1 MAVRI
6 VSRVV
11 IGRAVASAAMAVIL
25 MATTVQAA
33 APSSPPADQSTAA
46 TSAPTAAPATSGLS
60 TGPIAS
66 VLSPVSADPGYAEQ
80 IVALGLDEATAAFMA
95 RTLSTVEV
103 SDTHTFVVHHAFPNG
118 AMGDETYHLVQGSG
132 MSPGD
137 PPTIVTEVVGD
148 ELRYQVRYALDLAEL
163 PEDLR
168 AQVLEGLPVLAEG
181 TANTTTA
188 AVRLLGL
195 APVGPVRGVF
205 AADAPSTVA
214 VVVDGVI
221 SQGKSTAIGK
231 FVKFGEKQGFTKTA
245 NSYKAFKAG
254 KKVWEAVEAN
264 DLIASALDRLKALR
278 KCAEDPTNPVTQ
290 QQYDE
295 NPDARQKV
303 LDELTAAE
311 NDIRASTAVMFTTML
326 VSTGSSLVKAAPWL
340 GFITTPASNYVK
352 TTNRSLIEDRV
363 KAAERLVVPC
373 QRSVRMTG
381 GADELKVNAVV
392 CDIGQPFTVTGGRIT
407 LDFTPNPRDPLGGGT
422 YRYRGDF
429 GRFSVSGDG
438 TYKVDLSAAGGTL
451 IASGPGSAKTKLG
464 TFSNAGTEHY
474 DLTPVSCD

>member
-1 MAVRI
+1 M
-6 VSRVV
+6 VS
-11 IGRAVASAAMAVIL
+11 AM
-25 MATTVQAA
+25 T
-33 APSSPPADQSTAA
+33 
-46 TSAPTAAPATSGLS
+46 
-60 TGPIAS
+60 
-66 VLSPVSADPGYAEQ
+66 PVSADPEYADQ
-80 IVALGLDEATAAFMA
+80 IMALGLDEATAAFMA

-103 SDTHTFVVHHAFPNG
+103 MDAHTFVVHHAFPTG
-118 AMGDETYHLVQGSG
+118 ATGDEAYHLVQGSG
-132 MSPGD
+132 VSPGD
-137 PPTIVTEVVGD
+137 PPTIVLEIAGD
-148 ELRYQVRYALDLAEL
+148 ELRYQLRYALDPADL
-163 PEDLR
+163 PDDLR

-181 TANTTTA
+181 AASTTTS

-195 APVGPVRGVF
+195 APVGPIRGVF
-205 AADAPSTVA
+205 AADAPSTVE

-245 NSYKAFKAG
+245 TSYKAFKAG

-264 DLIASALDRLKALR
+264 DLISSALDKLKALR
-278 KCAEDPTNPVTQ
+278 ECAENPTNPLTQ
-290 QQYDE
+290 QQYGE
-295 NPDARQKV
+295 NPDAQQKV

-340 GFITTPASNYVK
+340 GFITTPASDYVK
-352 TTNRSLIEDRV
+352 TTNRSLIDDRV
-363 KAAERLVVPC
+363 RAAERLVVPC

-407 LDFTPNPRDPLGGGT
+407 LNFTPNPRDPLGGGT
-422 YRYRGDF
+422 YKYRGDF
-429 GRFSVSGDG
+429 GKFSVSGDG
-438 TYKVDLSAAGGTL
+438 TYKVDLSADGGTL

-464 TFSNAGTEHY
+464 TFSNVGTETY